1 MATIIVL
8 KRGSNQ
14 DWEENNYTL
23 FEGEAGYEIDTGRLK
38 IGDGKTPWKELKYQ
52 DENSLYTASTKL
64 DFPDKGNSYTL
75 YKASDEQ
82 RLYQWNQEL
91 NRYEAILT
99 SEGGSD
105 PVVDIQIIYGGNA
118 HGNN

>member
-1 MATIIVL
+1 MAATQRRFAVM
-8 KRGSNQ
+8 G
-14 DWEENNYTL
+14 ENL
-23 FEGEAGYEIDTGRLK
+23 FKIANKLITNSRLCRL
-38 IGDGKTPWKELKYQ
+38 LKYQ